1 MGIFWNNVRNKYF
14 LFSYLFKNNTNTN
27 KMKLYLND
35 KEKFVDVNF
44 WSLMKANFLTSLAM
58 LGIVWGSLFII
69 ELILWSS

>member
-1 MGIFWNNVRNKYF
+1 
-14 LFSYLFKNNTNTN
+14 
-27 KMKLYLND
+27 MKLYLND